1 MRTSHASRVSH
12 LVGPPAR
19 RIRCLPLRGRCRAP
33 ARRRGSKPCRDH
45 GSTPSPPD
53 CRGSPLFGYSLRA
66 LPVTRFVRPDSVTGH
81 RSPVPGHWSLGSA
94 RVTGLG
100 SGDAI
105 LRALSSAYLTIRAP
119 SCTYIPMSDSAASEA
134 SLADGVRPPT
144 ASIRESAPPSGVA
157 EHDQFLPSG
166 RPMSAPAAPRPTA
179 SIRPHLRPVAWRG
192 TGVRSGFSTDDPYVR
207 RFWTAAIGPG
217 AVADLM
223 RLAVAAERGRSLPR
237 PEAIGVLVRED
248 LARWVEGRLFVRTT
262 IPPLSAAQ
270 ERRLSPGLKREHRA
284 SPQPAASS

>member
-1 MRTSHASRVSH
+1 M
-12 LVGPPAR
+12 
-19 RIRCLPLRGRCRAP
+19 
-33 ARRRGSKPCRDH
+33 
-45 GSTPSPPD
+45 
-53 CRGSPLFGYSLRA
+53 
-66 LPVTRFVRPDSVTGH
+66 
-81 RSPVPGHWSLGSA
+81 
-94 RVTGLG
+94 
-100 SGDAI
+100 
-105 LRALSSAYLTIRAP
+105 
-119 SCTYIPMSDSAASEA
+119 
-134 SLADGVRPPT
+134 
-144 ASIRESAPPSGVA
+144 
-157 EHDQFLPSG
+157 
-166 RPMSAPAAPRPTA
+166 
-179 SIRPHLRPVAWRG
+179 
-192 TGVRSGFSTDDPYVR
+192 RSGFSTDDPYVR